1 MSMYTSVHACTLLFM
16 YLLYIWKRYVSVIG
30 VSQSVIGV
38 IQYSV
43 VVVVVVEK
51 VRGKKIKF

>member
-1 MSMYTSVHACTLLFM
+1 
-16 YLLYIWKRYVSVIG
+16 VSVIG